1 MLAAIFY
8 TLWCRIG
15 LKKPGMILGFIL
27 IAYGITRFGL
37 KSGDDNSL
45 NIWWML
51 YKADISQNISIYL
64 VLIGAVLVG
73 IVSKMKPP
81 AVQQKKA

>member
-1 MLAAIFY
+1 
-8 TLWCRIG
+8 
-15 LKKPGMILGFIL
+15 MILGFIL

-37 KSGDDNSL
+37 EMLRDDNPFEYA
-45 NIWWML
+45 WWML
-51 YKADISQNISIYL
+51 YKGGTISQNISIYL